1 MSLFFVMKFTFI
13 LTVCWFRFNL
23 KCLRKKDFHVH
34 HEQFARVLELHSNW
48 LGFWKKERYNWTNT
62 KIVYKTGKSGPL
74 GVKTNLAANHLCR
87 QFTLF
92 ARFS

>member
-1 MSLFFVMKFTFI
+1 MLA
-13 LTVCWFRFNL
+13 
-23 KCLRKKDFHVH
+23 KKDFHVH

-62 KIVYKTGKSGPL
+62 MIVYETGKSGL
-74 GVKTNLAANHLCR
+74 LSVKTNLTINHLCR

-92 ARFS
+92 ARFSKHPEPRPRQLVFSYQ